1 MVAAATNEKK
11 QMFCLKNASRKVSQ
25 HWMGFNLVVRGL
37 IALAI
42 ALLCRTMCFAVP
54 VADVHS
60 KPVIHLTVD
69 AIDTAHKILS
79 VRETI
84 PLHGESEITLL
95 YPRWELASHAPTVSM
110 ANLAGLVITI
120 GGHRVDWERD
130 PLDAHEFHVKLPH
143 GAQSLDVQF
152 QYLSPL
158 NRGTVI
164 TRNIVQVQWQHLVLY
179 PKGLS
184 VEKLPVEA
192 RLILPPSFHAA
203 SSLQVDR
210 INGSTISYRETS
222 LAALVDSPVFAGR
235 YTQHWSLAQDDSVS
249 LDLVADA
256 PEDLAVAPRQIE
268 ALSAMVSAVET
279 LFVSKHFRRYK
290 FLASASDV
298 LPNDGGIEHLESGE
312 IAVPADYFL
321 KPQSYPQMATLFA
334 HEFIHSWNGLYRRP
348 EGMRTQDFNTP
359 MRDSMLWVYEGLT
372 EFLAMRIAKDSGQIT
387 QNQYLDMLA
396 LDAAMAV
403 NRPGRA
409 WKSLADSDN
418 DPVYLAGHHVDW
430 QDWERREDYYFEG
443 VLLWLNI
450 DEQIRQCS
458 SGNKNIADFVSSF
471 FTGNGEQAAVSMYTF
486 PDLIAA
492 LNRVASFDWKQFFA
506 IRLHAH
512 DDRHVLDGLELAGY
526 RLVFN
531 DSASPLYLAQEAEGE
546 AIDLSYS
553 IGAVIDDSGKI
564 ESVAWQGAAF
574 RAGVAPGMK
583 VLKVNGDAFSPNA
596 LFSAIRASAKDPV
609 HLTLALETGDKEEVE
624 LNYSLGLRYP
634 HLRRITS

>member
-1 MVAAATNEKK
+1 METNNAMQSLTSNKYEKSQYIEWLNNAVYELSIVAILL
-11 QMFCLKNASRKVSQ
+11 FCCSA
-25 HWMGFNLVVRGL
+25 
-37 IALAI
+37 
-42 ALLCRTMCFAVP
+42 CFAVP
-54 VADVHS
+54 VSGARAKSV
-60 KPVIHLTVD
+60 VHLTVD
-69 AIDTAHKILS
+69 ATDTAHKILS

-84 PLHGESEITLL
+84 TLHGESEITLL
-95 YPRWELASHAPTVSM
+95 YPSWELASHAPTVSM
-110 ANLAGLVITI
+110 ANLAGLDITM
-120 GGHRVDWERD
+120 GGHRVNWERD
-130 PLDAHEFHVKLPH
+130 PLDVHEFHVKLPH
-143 GAQSLDVQF
+143 GKQTLEVQF
-152 QYLSPL
+152 QYLSPF
-158 NRGTVI
+158 NKGAVI
-164 TRNIVQVQWQHLVLY
+164 THNIVQVQWQHLVLY
-179 PKGLS
+179 PRGSS

-203 SSLQVDR
+203 SSLRVDR
-210 INGSTISYRETS
+210 INGSTISYQQTS

-235 YTQHWSLAQDDSVS
+235 YMRHWSLAQDDSVS

-256 PEDLAVAPRQIE
+256 QEDLAVPPRQIE
-268 ALSAMVSAVET
+268 TLSAMVSAVET
-279 LFVSKHFRRYK
+279 LFASKHFRSYN
-290 FLASASDV
+290 FLVSASDV
-298 LPNDGGIEHLESGE
+298 LPNDGGIEHLESSE

-321 KPQSYPQMATLFA
+321 KAQSYPQMATLFA

-348 EGMRTQDFNTP
+348 EGMHTPNFNTP
-359 MRDSMLWVYEGLT
+359 MRDNMLWVYEGLT
-372 EFLAMRIAKDSGQIT
+372 EFMAMRIAKDSGQIT
-387 QNQYLDMLA
+387 QDQYLDMLA

-443 VLLWLNI
+443 VLLWLNV

-458 SGNKNIADFVSSF
+458 SGSKSIADFVSSF
-471 FTGNGEQAAVSMYTF
+471 FTGNGEQTAVSLYTF
-486 PDLIAA
+486 PDLIATLSHIA
-492 LNRVASFDWKQFFA
+492 PFDWKTFFA

-526 RLVFN
+526 RLFFD
-531 DSASPLYLAQEAEGE
+531 DSASPLYLAQEAEDE

-553 IGAVIDDSGKI
+553 IGAVIDNSGKI

-583 VLKVNGDAFSPNA
+583 VLKVNGDTFSPNA

-609 HLTLALETGDKEEVE
+609 HLTLALETSDKEEVE
-624 LNYSLGLRYP
+624 LNYNLGLRYP
-634 HLRRITS
+634 HLRRISS